1 MALAWFA
8 LGSQGLET
16 VEATKTKLDAAAAE
30 SAQLKLAVAS
40 STSTVY
46 YAMAVFACVL
56 AVLIATGKLTLNF

>member
-1 MALAWFA
+1 M
-8 LGSQGLET
+8 ET